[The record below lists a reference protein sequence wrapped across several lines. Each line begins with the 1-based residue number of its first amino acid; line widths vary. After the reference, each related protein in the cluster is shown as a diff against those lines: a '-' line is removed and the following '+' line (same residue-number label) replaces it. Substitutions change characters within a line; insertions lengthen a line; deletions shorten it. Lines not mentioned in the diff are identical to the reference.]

1 MKGYIIFGFIIGCLY
16 GVYYTNKKN
25 KKYDN
30 IFKKYPGASCSIYLA
45 SIGAGILLGLTL
57 FYLFK

>member
-16 GVYYTNKKN
+16 GVYYINKKN
-25 KKYDN
+25 KEQDN
-30 IFKKYPGASCSIYLA
+30 IFKKYPGAGCSIYLA
-45 SIGAGILLGLTL
+45 SIGVGILLSLIL